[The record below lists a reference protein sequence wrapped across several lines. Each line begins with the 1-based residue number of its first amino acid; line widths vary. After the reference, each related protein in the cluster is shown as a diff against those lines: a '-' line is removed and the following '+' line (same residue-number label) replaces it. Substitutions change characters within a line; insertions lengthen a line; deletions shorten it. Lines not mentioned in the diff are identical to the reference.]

1 MGDTYAGRMRP
12 VVGFDLDLTLVD
24 SADGIVT
31 TFAEAV
37 RRLRAPVDPEAM
49 RPLIGVPLETAC
61 EDLLPAHLV
70 TPAVRSYR
78 ELYSSLGVPRTKL
91 LPGAREAVAAVRA
104 HGGRAV
110 VVSAKIQSAVDAVLD
125 HVGLDVDTAVGGLFG
140 AEKGAA
146 LGAQRALAHV
156 GDHPADIVGAHA
168 AKAIAIGVTTG
179 FHDAAALSAAGA
191 DVVLPGLLEFPH
203 WLDENVLHARL
214 AVLEERV
221 QAARSLVVAF
231 SGGADSAFLLAASV
245 RALGPD
251 RVLAATAVSP

>member
-91 LPGAREAVAAVRA
+91 LPGARKPSRQCGRMVA
-104 HGGRAV
+104 GRW
-110 VVSAKIQSAVDAVLD
+110 S
-125 HVGLDVDTAVGGLFG
+125 
-140 AEKGAA
+140 
-146 LGAQRALAHV
+146 
-156 GDHPADIVGAHA
+156 
-168 AKAIAIGVTTG
+168 
-179 FHDAAALSAAGA
+179 
-191 DVVLPGLLEFPH
+191 
-203 WLDENVLHARL
+203 
-214 AVLEERV
+214 
-221 QAARSLVVAF
+221 
-231 SGGADSAFLLAASV
+231 
-245 RALGPD
+245 
-251 RVLAATAVSP
+251 